1 MTEKTWTVYIVSPKE
16 NWLLKY
22 ILEFDSK
29 EKAIKFGKGMLQPDG
44 QSYYIS
50 RCPEL
55 DETSLLEAYTNEAK
69 YFRENEDV

>member
-29 EKAIKFGKGMLQPDG
+29 EKAIKFGKRYASTRWTELLYKPL
-44 QSYYIS
+44 S
-50 RCPEL
+50 RI
-55 DETSLLEAYTNEAK
+55 
-69 YFRENEDV
+69 R

>member
-29 EKAIKFGKGMLQPDG
+29 EKAIKFGKDMLQPDG
-44 QSYYIS
+44 QSYYI
-50 RCPEL
+50 
-55 DETSLLEAYTNEAK
+55 
-69 YFRENEDV
+69 F